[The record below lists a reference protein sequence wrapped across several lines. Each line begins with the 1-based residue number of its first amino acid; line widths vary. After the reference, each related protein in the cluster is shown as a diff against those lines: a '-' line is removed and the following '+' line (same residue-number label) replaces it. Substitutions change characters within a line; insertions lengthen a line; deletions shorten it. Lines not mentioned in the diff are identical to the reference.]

1 MSRYCPLL
9 KSGKTVV
16 ENKKNS
22 SKSSKFQNR
31 KSKKKYTRYS
41 EAVGMDSVAS
51 IFLLFDI
58 QTHSEMLP
66 HYWSLVNWARP
77 SATGRSASPPRPA
90 AGHSACLSIQQHFL
104 PSTPLISRSHVARS
118 CLWPFIFLGFSFH
131 LFCVTLCFY
140 FLHVFNERCIF
151 QPQADFFNSFS
162 LSLFFFLICW
172 SGSWKVCTP
181 FDNLNQNVLMHSRPH
196 AGLSPENWNQWKR
209 PLPNVITLMNV
220 WPNTQE
226 IRLSF

>member
-1 MSRYCPLL
+1 MSRCCPLL

-51 IFLLFDI
+51 IFLLFYI

-104 PSTPLISRSHVARS
+104 PSTPLISRSHIARS
-118 CLWPFIFLGFSFH
+118 CLWPFIFFGFSFH

-162 LSLFFFLICW
+162 LSFFILFAEVAAGKCAHPLITWIKMYWCIQGHMQACRRRIGT
-172 SGSWKVCTP
+172 SEKDLCQT
-181 FDNLNQNVLMHSRPH
+181 
-196 AGLSPENWNQWKR
+196 
-209 PLPNVITLMNV
+209 
-220 WPNTQE
+220 
-226 IRLSF
+226 